1 MEKLVKFKT
10 VCCIGNEN
18 ASKLILVLT
27 SIQRQGK
34 MTTLGKLD

>member
-1 MEKLVKFKT
+1 MEKLVKFKK
-10 VCCIGNEN
+10 VCCIVNEN

-27 SIQRQGK
+27 SIQRKGK